1 MAARRKVTA
10 AAEAAVFTKE
20 NILTMERYSNRR
32 DLLTALLDEQKKY
45 TLEEVDVQIE
55 TFLKGKVNE

>member
-1 MAARRKVTA
+1 MAARRKVAT
-10 AAEAAVFTKE
+10 AAEAAAFTKE